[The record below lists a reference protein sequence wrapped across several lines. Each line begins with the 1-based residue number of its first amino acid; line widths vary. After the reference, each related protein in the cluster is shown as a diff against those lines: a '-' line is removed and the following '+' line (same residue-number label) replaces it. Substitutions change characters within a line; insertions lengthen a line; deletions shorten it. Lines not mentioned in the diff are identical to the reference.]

1 MSHFLS
7 VCLSVLSRLAGATCR
22 RCRMLKDTTEWYAK
36 SWWRR
41 PLKLECSRSAR
52 YTATSSH
59 GLQPR
64 YGCHGLH
71 SINCQDL
78 IVDSME
84 ITTPPRGPDHSHLTR
99 NKPIC
104 LVVVVVGGGGGGEAA
119 RETIMHV
126 ASRIS
131 FSLRRGHWRCWDSSR
146 T

>member
-41 PLKLECSRSAR
+41 PLKSECSRSAW

-59 GLQPR
+59 AR

-71 SINCQDL
+71 SINCQDHRFHGA
-78 IVDSME
+78 
-84 ITTPPRGPDHSHLTR
+84 RGPDHSHLTR

-104 LVVVVVGGGGGGEAA
+104 LGWGGGGGGGGGEAA

-131 FSLRRGHWRCWDSSR
+131 FSLRRGHWRCWNSNR